1 MVISYY
7 NNKKIIEK
15 IEKGEKTTEE
25 KIEIFME
32 LISPYLDVEK
42 QLEQDEEKYTN
53 YPSVGEEISFC
64 IG

>member
-1 MVISYY
+1 
-7 NNKKIIEK
+7 
-15 IEKGEKTTEE
+15 
-25 KIEIFME
+25 ME